1 MSAVILA
8 VFNDYETAY
17 QVRAILVRDGFPTD
31 RVELTAPCELGRVAC
46 QPAQSVHDK
55 CVQYFRT
62 LLRNE
67 GEEHYP
73 EMLAQ
78 RIDNGAATITVQ
90 PRGSIETVRATEI
103 LQEAHPSDV
112 VAHDLTKQGWERA
125 AAKHSGKPWIQHVW
139 LEESPD
145 THCIYCRLF
154 PGSSH

>member
-1 MSAVILA
+1 
-8 VFNDYETAY
+8 
-17 QVRAILVRDGFPTD
+17 
-31 RVELTAPCELGRVAC
+31 
-46 QPAQSVHDK
+46 
-55 CVQYFRT
+55 
-62 LLRNE
+62 
-67 GEEHYP
+67 
-73 EMLAQ
+73 MLAQ

-112 VAHDLTKQGWERA
+112 VAHDLSKLGWERA
-125 AAKHSGKPWIQHVW
+125 AAKHGGKPWIQHVM